1 MAVLSYL
8 ITMLSILFFIVRG
21 VIAVCYSTGTN
32 IGITPINPTI
42 EIILLFVTVI
52 CILLIIKRN
61 IWGALVYFISY
72 GLYFGN
78 HLYQCILK
86 ISFDEMSIYNISFY
100 LSFLGVLIPLL
111 TVIDI
116 LFNKERKGNTDDPK
130 TDWYYKNNKY
140 ERKHDDRADEN
151 QYKF

>member
-1 MAVLSYL
+1 MVVISYL
-8 ITMLSILFFIVRG
+8 ITMLSILFLIVRL
-21 VIAVCYSTGTN
+21 VVAICYSTGIN
-32 IGITPINPTI
+32 IGMLPINPTI
-42 EIILLFVTVI
+42 EIILLFVGII
-52 CILLIIKRN
+52 CILYIIKRN
-61 IWGALVYFISY
+61 IFWAIVYFISY

-86 ISFDEMSIYNISFY
+86 VNAGEMSILNISLY
-100 LSFLGVLIPLL
+100 LSFLGVLIPFF
-111 TVIDI
+111 TVMDI
-116 LFNKERKGNTDDPK
+116 LFNKERKGNIDDPK